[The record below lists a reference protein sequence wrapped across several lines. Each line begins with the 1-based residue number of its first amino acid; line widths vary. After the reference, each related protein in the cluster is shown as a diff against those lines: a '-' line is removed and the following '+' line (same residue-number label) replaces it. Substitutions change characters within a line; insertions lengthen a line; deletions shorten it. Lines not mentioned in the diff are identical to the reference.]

1 MTQRSPKRLPEK
13 YYQRRRAAAV
23 VVIVLVVVL
32 LVWVLTSVVGGND
45 EPEQD
50 DADTAAAGQTTSLA
64 APAAEPEES
73 SSPVSSEPAAASES
87 ESESE
92 SAGQDEDGDAESPY
106 PDAPESSAPER
117 STEPSVRVDEARTS
131 CELRDLL
138 ITASS
143 DQATY
148 PAEAQPTFYMT
159 VANPTAADCEIDLDE
174 DSLRFEVYDLATN
187 ERIWSDTDC
196 FEPVESGE
204 QTFESGSERY
214 FEAVWSRRASAPG
227 QCNARP
233 AVSSGS
239 YFLHAVV
246 GANPSPAHTFNLA

>member
-1 MTQRSPKRLPEK
+1 MTKRSPNRLPEK

-23 VVIVLVVVL
+23 VVIVLVVGL
-32 LVWVLTSVVGGND
+32 LIWLLTAIGGD
-45 EPEQD
+45 GETAQQD
-50 DADTAAAGQTTSLA
+50 PGAGTVAAEQTTSIA
-64 APAAEPEES
+64 APETSTPEETTS
-73 SSPVSSEPAAASES
+73 SATPAST
-87 ESESE
+87 
-92 SAGQDEDGDAESPY
+92 SATPEETEKKAPANEEEESPY
-106 PDAPESSAPER
+106 PDAPESEAAKPSTAVDR
-117 STEPSVRVDEARTS
+117 SRTS
-131 CELRDLL
+131 CELSDLL

-174 DSLRFEVYDLATN
+174 ASLRFEVYDLATN

-214 FEAVWSRRASAPG
+214 FEAVWSRRVSAPG
-227 QCNARP
+227 QCNSRP
-233 AVSSGS
+233 AVPSGS

-246 GANPSPAHTFNLA
+246 GDNPSPAHTFNLA

>member
-1 MTQRSPKRLPEK
+1 MTKRSPNRLPDK

-23 VVIVLVVVL
+23 VVIVLVVGL
-32 LVWVLTSVVGGND
+32 LIWLLTAIGGD
-45 EPEQD
+45 GE
-50 DADTAAAGQTTSLA
+50 ADKKDPGADPVAAEQTTSIA
-64 APAAEPEES
+64 APETSAAEETTS
-73 SSPVSSEPAAASES
+73 SATPTASEA
-87 ESESE
+87 EETE
-92 SAGQDEDGDAESPY
+92 KKDKPKAEEESPY
-106 PDAPESSAPER
+106 PDAPESDAAKP
-117 STEPSVRVDEARTS
+117 STTVDKNRTS
-131 CELRDLL
+131 CEISDLV

-148 PAEAQPTFYMT
+148 SAEAQPTFYMT

-174 DSLRFEVYDLATN
+174 ANLRFEVYNLATN

-214 FEAVWSRRASAPG
+214 FEAVWSRRVSAPG
-227 QCNARP
+227 RCDSRP
-233 AVSSGS
+233 AVPSGS